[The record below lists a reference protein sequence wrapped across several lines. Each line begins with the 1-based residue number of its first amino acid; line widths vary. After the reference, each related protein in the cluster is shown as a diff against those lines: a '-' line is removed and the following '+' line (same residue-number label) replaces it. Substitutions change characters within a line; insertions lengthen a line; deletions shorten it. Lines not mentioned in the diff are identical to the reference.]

1 MSLEEIREILA
12 LSPIFNNWLSEKDR
26 ELLIEEY
33 RENYESSEN

>member
-26 ELLIEEY
+26 ESLIEEY
-33 RENYESSEN
+33 CENCEKLEN